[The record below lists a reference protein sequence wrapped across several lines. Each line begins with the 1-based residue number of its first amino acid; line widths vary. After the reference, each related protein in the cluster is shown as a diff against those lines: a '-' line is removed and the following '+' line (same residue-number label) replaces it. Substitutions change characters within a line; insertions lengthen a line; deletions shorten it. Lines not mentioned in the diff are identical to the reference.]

1 VGAPFRSGRDR
12 ETRSINGSHEGS
24 TSRCQVNDVL
34 FLLRL
39 LAPSGIADRRA
50 PLPLEG
56 ELTPKA
62 FATDGR
68 DAALERWESEGGTL
82 AGGNLDR
89 AATEG
94 GVAATRNHEV
104 GRAEAA
110 IFRSTP
116 PNDGAYGYLVR
127 LCGRDLGHGDG
138 TTLYRVRRLGRQRPD
153 YRAGGPDRRRPGPRR
168 RSWLRRARRS
178 RTCRADR

>member
-1 VGAPFRSGRDR
+1 
-12 ETRSINGSHEGS
+12 
-24 TSRCQVNDVL
+24 VNDVL

-127 LCGRDLGHGDG
+127 LCGRDLGLGDG

-178 RTCRADR
+178 RTCRA

>member
-1 VGAPFRSGRDR
+1 
-12 ETRSINGSHEGS
+12 
-24 TSRCQVNDVL
+24 VNDVL